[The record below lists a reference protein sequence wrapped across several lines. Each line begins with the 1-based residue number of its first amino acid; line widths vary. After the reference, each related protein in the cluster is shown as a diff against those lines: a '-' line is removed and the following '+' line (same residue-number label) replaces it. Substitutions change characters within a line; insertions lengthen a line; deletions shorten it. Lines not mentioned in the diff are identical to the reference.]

1 MALTEPQWIALV
13 SFVFNEG
20 ETKFLT
26 STLLR
31 LLNTGDYSS
40 VPVQL
45 LRWTKETIDGRLVE
59 NVGLRNRRSA
69 DVPPVLSSTAIWS
82 PIPQPK
88 EIGREEAV
96 YRRTDHRLPA

>member
-1 MALTEPQWIALV
+1 VALTEPQWIALV

-45 LRWTKETIDGRLVE
+45 LRWTKETIQGR
-59 NVGLRNRRSA
+59 
-69 DVPPVLSSTAIWS
+69 
-82 PIPQPK
+82 
-88 EIGREEAV
+88 
-96 YRRTDHRLPA
+96 